1 MYEEAIESTTLIPGM
16 AADRTSGSANDH
28 AKGVVD
34 DGGLPLRTLERFLD
48 DLRFE
53 PTNWRR
59 EADRAADYYDGN
71 QLSQEVLEALEARGL
86 GPLMRNLTAPT
97 IDAVLGLEEKNRQDW
112 RVVTDIEEQQGLAEG
127 LSQKMADAERES
139 QADRAISDAYAGA
152 IKAGFAAV
160 EVSRATNPFNYP
172 YRVENIHRRELWWD
186 PRSKKPDWSDA
197 RFVMRKRWFDTDV
210 VCAHF
215 PVHARLIRYAAEGW
229 AGGWEQVTQALGDA
243 NRMELLRAVDMERA
257 TKIDDMEW
265 RDVARGRVCVYE
277 VWYRTFHRG
286 YVLKL
291 QNGRM
296 VECDPKNGQH
306 QALLAAGLATK
317 IDAVYDRFRC
327 AYFVGPHRIADFASQ
342 RRKFPY
348 VPFWGKRE
356 DLTGAPYGLVRSMFS
371 VQDEVNARLAKFMW
385 LLASRRTVIDDDAI
399 DGKAGEFN
407 SMADVSAEVGNA
419 NAFIVLNSGRR
430 NNDAMRVDENLE
442 LAEAQHRAMQDAMLA
457 FSQVS
462 GVYAQML
469 GNSGGLTANSA
480 IRTVLDQGTVTLAEI
495 NANYIFARR
504 LVGELL
510 LDEIKQDSGHAHQ
523 ITVDTGVVKK
533 SVYFNRRS
541 VDPSTGAEMIEN
553 DVQNTPVKVQLSD
566 VPSTSSYRQ
575 QQLVSMSEI
584 VKSLPPD
591 AQGIMAPFML
601 ELTDMPNRK
610 EAARILRE
618 KMGIAVDPNTPE
630 GQQIQQQ
637 QAEQQAAVKAMQDAE
652 LRLKNAQAAK
662 NEAEAQKTAAEAD
675 PALISQQRELEA
687 AQAQREHDA
696 KLAETD
702 ARTKGELAKADAER
716 VRAESDVEIA
726 RTTAAS
732 EDVVGQLAEELDS
745 RLKDFEATLEALVG
759 EEGEGEARPKVDR
772 KTGSAKAPSPQQA
785 REARSESRLVSQ
797 AIERVSQTQ
806 AQNIERLSQEQAA
819 ATQKQLDEIRGQFDG
834 LVQALQSMKA
844 QQPEPAAPR
853 TKYIEIED
861 PETGKTIR
869 ATVRVGN

>member
-16 AADRTSGSANDH
+16 AADRSTPSGNDH
-28 AKGVVD
+28 AKDAVES
-34 DGGLPLRTLERFLD
+34 GGLPLRTLERFLD
-48 DLRFE
+48 DLRSE
-53 PTNWRR
+53 PENWRR

-71 QLSQEVLEALEARGL
+71 QLSEEVIDALEDRGL

-112 RVVTDIEEQQGLAEG
+112 RVVTDIEEQQEVAEG

-160 EVSRATNPFNYP
+160 EVSRATNPFVYP
-172 YRVENIHRRELWWD
+172 YRVETIHRRELWWD

-229 AGGWEQVTQALGDA
+229 EGGWEQVAQMLGDA
-243 NRMELLRAVDMERA
+243 HRMELMRAADQERS
-257 TKIDDMEW
+257 TKIDAMEW

-286 YVLKL
+286 SVLRL

-296 VECDPKNGQH
+296 VECDPKNQQH
-306 QALLAAGLATK
+306 MALLQAGLATK
-317 IDAVYDRFRC
+317 IDAVYDKFRC
-327 AYFVGPHRIADFASQ
+327 AYFVGPHRIADFASS

-356 DLTGAPYGLVRSMFS
+356 DLTGAPYGLIRSMFS

-385 LLASRRTVIDDDAI
+385 LLSSRRTIVDDDAI
-399 DGKAGEFN
+399 DGKASEFN

-430 NNDAMRVDENLE
+430 NQDALRVDENLE

-480 IRTVLDQGTVTLAEI
+480 IKTVLDQGTVTLAEI
-495 NANYIFARR
+495 NANYIFGRR

-510 LDEIKQDSGHAHQ
+510 LDLIKEDSGHAHQ
-523 ITVDTGVVKK
+523 MTVDTSVTKK
-533 SVYFNRRS
+533 TIYFNRRG
-541 VDPSTGAEMIEN
+541 VDPSTGAEIVEN

-566 VPSTSSYRQ
+566 VPSTASYRQ

-610 EAARILRE
+610 EAAKILRE

-637 QAEQQAAVKAMQDAE
+637 VQEQQALAKAQLEAE
-652 LRLKNAQAAK
+652 IRAKNAQAAK
-662 NEAEAQKTAAEAD
+662 FEAEAARTAAESD
-675 PALISQQRELEA
+675 PALISQQREMES
-687 AQAQREHDA
+687 AQAQREHEA
-696 KLAETD
+696 KLAETS
-702 ARTKGELAKADAER
+702 ARSQAELAKADAEKM
-716 VRAESDVEIA
+716 RAQSDVEIA
-726 RTTAAS
+726 KTTSAS
-732 EDVVGQLAEELDS
+732 EDAIGQLAEELDA
-745 RLKDFEATLEALVG
+745 RMQDFEATLEAFMAQD
-759 EEGEGEARPKVDR
+759 EAEGTP
-772 KTGSAKAPSPQQA
+772 AKGKKAGASPAKA
-785 REARSESRLVSQ
+785 REARSESRVVSQ
-797 AIERVSQTQ
+797 AIERVSQQQ
-806 AQNIERLSQEQAA
+806 AQNLERLTKEQAA
-819 ATQKQLDEIRGQFDG
+819 ATQRQLDEIRAQFDG
-834 LVQALQSMKA
+834 LVQALQSM
-844 QQPEPAAPR
+844 QQERAAPR
-853 TKYIEIED
+853 SKQIEIQD
-861 PETGKTIR
+861 PETGKMIR
-869 ATVRVGN
+869 ATVRDGN

>member
-1 MYEEAIESTTLIPGM
+1 MYQEAIESTTLIPAM
-16 AADRTSGSANDH
+16 RADRTTPSGNDH
-28 AKGVVD
+28 ATEAVEG
-34 DGGLPLRTLERFLD
+34 GGLPLKTLERFLD

-53 PTNWRR
+53 PANWRL

-71 QLSQEVLEALEARGL
+71 QLTAETLEALEERGL
-86 GPLMRNLTAPT
+86 GALMRNITAPT
-97 IDAVLGLEEKNRQDW
+97 VDAVLGLEEKNRQDW
-112 RVVTDIEEQQGLAEG
+112 KVTTDIEEQLEVADG
-127 LSQKMADAERES
+127 LSQKMKDAERES

-152 IKAGFAAV
+152 IKVGFAAV
-160 EVSRATNPFNYP
+160 EVSRATNPFSYP
-172 YRVENIHRRELWWD
+172 YRVETIHRRELWWD

-215 PVHARLIRYAAEGW
+215 PQHARLIRYAGEGW
-229 AGGWEQVTQALGDA
+229 TGGWEQVTQAISGSSQHVDL
-243 NRMELLRAVDMERA
+243 MRALDLERA

-265 RDVARGRVCVYE
+265 RDIARGRVCVYE

-286 YVLKL
+286 FVLKL

-296 VECDPKNGQH
+296 VECDPSNLQH
-306 QALLAAGLATK
+306 QALLQSGMARK
-317 IDAVYDRFRC
+317 IDAVYDKFRC
-327 AYFVGPHRIADFASQ
+327 AYFVGPHRIADFAST

-356 DLTGAPYGLVRSMFS
+356 DLTGAPYGLIRSMFS

-385 LLASRRTVIDDDAI
+385 LLSSRRTVIDDDAL

-407 SMADVSAEVGNA
+407 SMSEVSREVGNA

-430 NNDAMRVDENLE
+430 NNDALRVDENLE

-480 IRTVLDQGTVTLAEI
+480 IKTVLDQGTVTLAEI
-495 NANYIFARR
+495 NANYIYGRR

-510 LDEIKQDSGHAHQ
+510 LDLIKEDSGHEHQ
-523 ITVDTGVVKK
+523 MTVDTGVVKK
-533 SVYFNRRS
+533 SIYFNRRS
-541 VDPSTGAEMIEN
+541 VDPATGAEMVAN
-553 DVQNTPVKVQLSD
+553 DVQNTPVKVQLED
-566 VPSTSSYRQ
+566 VPSTASYRQ

-637 QAEQQAAVKAMQDAE
+637 VQAQQQAAQE
-652 LRLKNAQAAK
+652 LQQADVRLKNAQAAK
-662 NEAEAQKTAAEAD
+662 NEAEAGKIAAESD
-675 PALISQQRELEA
+675 PAMIQQQRDMDAAQSEREHALKMRELEA
-687 AQAQREHDA
+687 RE
-696 KLAETD
+696 
-702 ARTKGELAKADAER
+702 RGEIAKADGELR
-716 VRAESDVEIA
+716 RAESDVEIA
-726 RTTAAS
+726 RTSAAS
-732 EDVVGQLAEELDS
+732 EDRVAQLAEELDA
-745 RLKDFEATLEALVG
+745 RLADLAKEIEAL
-759 EEGEGEARPKVDR
+759 R
-772 KTGSAKAPSPQQA
+772 AKAGA
-785 REARSESRLVSQ
+785 
-797 AIERVSQTQ
+797 
-806 AQNIERLSQEQAA
+806 
-819 ATQKQLDEIRGQFDG
+819 
-834 LVQALQSMKA
+834 KA
-844 QQPEPAAPR
+844 
-853 TKYIEIED
+853 K
-861 PETGKTIR
+861 
-869 ATVRVGN
+869 